1 MTVASQSQ
9 FLRVYTATGGTTLH
23 RWQSY
28 YAYRTVEYNGANW
41 VYLPFEASGI
51 TAGQTG
57 DESGVSITMPALKDV
72 VDAVESSIAF
82 GYFWRLSIYQFT
94 PGLEAEQVLIE
105 TFTGEIVGAVSTL
118 SGIRIDLGS
127 TLSPVG
133 AQIPPRTLTTN
144 LIGKGCRL

>member
-1 MTVASQSQ
+1 MTVVSQSQ
-9 FLRVYTATGGTTLH
+9 FLRVYTTAGATLH

-28 YAYRTVEYNGANW
+28 YASTTRQHLGAVW
-41 VYLPFEASGI
+41 SYLPFEASGI

-57 DESGVSITMPALKDV
+57 DETGVSITLPAFPDV
-72 VDAVESSIAF
+72 ADAVELAIVDTHL
-82 GYFWRLSIYQFT
+82 WELTIYQFT
-94 PGLEAEQVLIE
+94 PGLEAQQILVE

-118 SGIRIDLGS
+118 TGIRIDLGS